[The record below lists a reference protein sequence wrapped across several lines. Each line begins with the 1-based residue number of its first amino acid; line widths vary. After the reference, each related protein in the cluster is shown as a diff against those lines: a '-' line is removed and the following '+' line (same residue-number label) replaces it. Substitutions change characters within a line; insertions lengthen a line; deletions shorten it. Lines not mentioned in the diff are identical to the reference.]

1 MKQSHQN
8 THFFANEWQ
17 RVRVQER
24 GKLHELTA
32 ALVKQ
37 SITFYFESLNIFD
50 LIKSCKLSRSM
61 LESNR
66 GTLLKMVTCKAES
79 AGGKVGKVDPQDMS
93 QLCSCCGSKADKK
106 LTLSVRTCRSEIS
119 DLKITGLY

>member
-1 MKQSHQN
+1 MEQSHQN

-17 RVRVQER
+17 RVRARER
-24 GKLHELTA
+24 DKLHELTA
-32 ALVKQ
+32 ALMKQ
-37 SITFYFESLNIFD
+37 SITLYFENLNIFY
-50 LIKSCKLSRSM
+50 LIESCKLSHSI

-66 GTLLKMVTCKAES
+66 GTFLKMVTCKAEW

-93 QLCSCCGSKADKK
+93 QLCSFCGSKADKK